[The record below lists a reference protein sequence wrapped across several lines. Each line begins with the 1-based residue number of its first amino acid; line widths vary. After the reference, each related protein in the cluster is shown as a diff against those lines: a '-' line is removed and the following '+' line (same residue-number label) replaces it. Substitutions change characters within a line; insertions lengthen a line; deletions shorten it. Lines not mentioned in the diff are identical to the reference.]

1 MLNENVI
8 KVLNESMWDLATC
21 ADGRPNVVPVAFKE
35 IDEEGNLHIGDVF
48 LQTTLA
54 NLKANGGRIALS
66 AYNPKTLE
74 GYQIKGRQPTRPR
87 APTSRSSRARSSP
100 CSRVQP
106 LPRARSRSCRMRSS
120 SRRRVPTTRRCSSS
134 AA

>member
-21 ADGRPNVVPVAFKE
+21 ADGRPNVVPVASKE

-74 GYQIKGRQPTRPR
+74 GYQIKGT
-87 APTSRSSRARSSP
+87 ATYTAEGAYVEKFKGEVESMFKGVATAKGALT
-100 CSRVQP
+100 V
-106 LPRARSRSCRMRSS
+106 
-120 SRRRVPTTRRCSSS
+120 VPDEVIVTTPG
-134 AA
+134 ADNKKVLV

>member
-74 GYQIKGRQPTRPR
+74 GYQIKG
-87 APTSRSSRARSSP
+87 
-100 CSRVQP
+100 
-106 LPRARSRSCRMRSS
+106 
-120 SRRRVPTTRRCSSS
+120 TTTYTAEGAYVEKFKGEVESMFKGVLASI
-134 AA
+134 

>member
-74 GYQIKGRQPTRPR
+74 GYQMLASI
-87 APTSRSSRARSSP
+87 
-100 CSRVQP
+100 
-106 LPRARSRSCRMRSS
+106 
-120 SRRRVPTTRRCSSS
+120 
-134 AA
+134 

>member
-48 LQTTLA
+48 L
-54 NLKANGGRIALS
+54 
-66 AYNPKTLE
+66 
-74 GYQIKGRQPTRPR
+74 
-87 APTSRSSRARSSP
+87 
-100 CSRVQP
+100 
-106 LPRARSRSCRMRSS
+106 
-120 SRRRVPTTRRCSSS
+120 
-134 AA
+134 